1 MKTKLY
7 FIRKEISTQV
17 FNHLK
22 LVLQRFIV
30 SCMQVSHT
38 HTHTL
43 AMQQRHR
50 GPRLKTPQGLH
61 AAALLQVQQLDQ
73 DDRVDVQKAAVA
85 GTDSTSD
92 GAASNA
98 AM

>member
-38 HTHTL
+38 HTHLGYAAETQG
-43 AMQQRHR
+43 AEVEDPTGTPRCCAPS
-50 GPRLKTPQGLH
+50 GP
-61 AAALLQVQQLDQ
+61 AA
-73 DDRVDVQKAAVA
+73 
-85 GTDSTSD
+85 GS
-92 GAASNA
+92 G
-98 AM
+98 